1 MKYFDKKM
9 IEIKNF
15 CKAYS
20 SFPQKKSGFSVK
32 DISMEIVPGKIT
44 ALLGPNGSGK
54 TTIMKAICG
63 FHYPTAGQIFL
74 SDNNGNRINVS
85 EKPECA
91 ADFVGY
97 VPEQSVLPPEMKV
110 IEFLRYA
117 GELHRLSGTTLENA
131 IEAVVEKCSLETVL
145 DKKIKKLSKGYQQ
158 RVSFAQAVIHNP
170 PNLILDEA
178 ITGLDPAQIVQL
190 REIIINLSKTCSIL
204 MSTHILQE
212 VDSLCSEIFI
222 IKNGRIVISG
232 TETSIT
238 KEQNT
243 QTLEQAFFK
252 IISDGEAGDEK

>member
-1 MKYFDKKM
+1 M
-9 IEIKNF
+9 IEINNF
-15 CKAYS
+15 SKDYNIFS
-20 SFPQKKSGFSVK
+20 HKKSGFYVK

-63 FHYPTAGQIFL
+63 FHYPSSGEIIL
-74 SDNNGNRINVS
+74 SDNDGNRINVA
-85 EKPECA
+85 ENPECA

-97 VPEQSVLPPEMKV
+97 VPEQAVLPPEMKV

-117 GELHRLSGTTLENA
+117 GELHRLSGAALENA
-131 IEAVVEKCSLETVL
+131 IVAVVEKCSLETVL

-222 IKNGRIVISG
+222 IKNGQIVISG
-232 TETSIT
+232 TEESIT
-238 KEQNT
+238 KEKNT
-243 QTLEQAFFK
+243 ETLEQAFFK
-252 IISDGEAGDEK
+252 IISDGETDNEK

>member
-1 MKYFDKKM
+1 MTIIM

-15 CKAYS
+15 CKDYS
-20 SFPQKKSGFSVK
+20 SFSHKKSGFSVK
-32 DISMEIVPGKIT
+32 DISMQIVPGKIT

-63 FHYPTAGQIFL
+63 FHYPGGGEIIL
-74 SDNNGNRINVS
+74 SDNDGNKINVA
-85 EKPECA
+85 EKPELA
-91 ADFVGY
+91 MNFVGY
-97 VPEQSVLPPEMKV
+97 VPELSVLPPEMKV
-110 IEFLRYA
+110 IDFLRYA
-117 GELHRLSGTTLENA
+117 GELHELKGQELEAA
-131 IEAVVEKCSLETVL
+131 IKAVIEKCSLGDVL

-178 ITGLDPAQIVQL
+178 ITGLDPAQILQM
-190 REIIINLSKTCSIL
+190 REIIIKLSKTCSIL

-232 TETSIT
+232 TEESIT
-238 KEQNT
+238 KEKNA

-252 IISDGEAGDEK
+252 IISDGDTDNEK

>member
-1 MKYFDKKM
+1 M
-9 IEIKNF
+9 IEIKDFSKDYNL
-15 CKAYS
+15 
-20 SFPQKKSGFSVK
+20 FPHKKSGFTVK
-32 DISMEIVPGKIT
+32 DISMEITPGKIT

-54 TTIMKAICG
+54 TTIMKAVCG
-63 FHYPTAGQIFL
+63 FHYPSAGQIFL
-74 SDNNGNRINVS
+74 SDNDGNRINVA
-85 EKPECA
+85 EKPECV
-91 ADFVGY
+91 ADFIGY

-117 GELHRLSGTTLENA
+117 GELHRLSGDKLTA
-131 IEAVVEKCSLETVL
+131 SIEAVVEKCSLDDVL
-145 DKKIKKLSKGYQQ
+145 DKKIRKLSKGYQQ

-178 ITGLDPAQIVQL
+178 ITGLDPAQILQM

-232 TETSIT
+232 TEESIT
-238 KEQNT
+238 KEKNA

-252 IISDGEAGDEK
+252 IISDGETDNEK

>member
-1 MKYFDKKM
+1 M
-9 IEIKNF
+9 IEINNF
-15 CKAYS
+15 SKDYNLIS
-20 SFPQKKSGFSVK
+20 HKKSGFSVK
-32 DISMEIVPGKIT
+32 DISMEIRPGKIT

-54 TTIMKAICG
+54 TTIMKAVCG
-63 FHYPTAGQIFL
+63 FHYPSAGQIFL
-74 SDNNGNRINVS
+74 SDNDGNRINVA

-91 ADFVGY
+91 ADFIGY

-117 GELHRLSGTTLENA
+117 GELHRLSGDKLTA
-131 IEAVVEKCSLETVL
+131 SIEAVVEKCSLGDVL

-178 ITGLDPAQIVQL
+178 ITGLDPAQILQM

-212 VDSLCSEIFI
+212 VRSLCDSLYIMS
-222 IKNGRIVISG
+222 NGKITASG
-232 TETSIT
+232 TEEEIT
-238 KEQNT
+238 KKAGTKSLEEAFIKLT
-243 QTLEQAFFK
+243 QGVSE
-252 IISDGEAGDEK
+252 